1 MRRQCFC
8 CCGAGRHRPSLIAG
22 LTIAQLGVALGA
34 TLTAAVVRGLA
45 GFGLAILLVPV
56 LGLAIPPR
64 EAVVVANWLGLL
76 IGLVGLRKI
85 AGASEPSAFRIGIM
99 AVIATPLGVWLLALA
114 DPALARLVIAVI
126 ALGSFV
132 LVLLPKR
139 PAHHLPGT
147 IETSATGLLAGV
159 LTGFAGMPGPPVVP
173 YYLRRAISPQMAR
186 ASMMTVF
193 LIASIAGIVAASA
206 LGVATLREPLLA
218 AMLFPAVLLGN
229 WLGTMAFGKIGE
241 RAWRSF
247 TGGVL
252 ALSALAALWKL
263 LEA

>member
-1 MRRQCFC
+1 MT
-8 CCGAGRHRPSLIAG
+8 LG
-22 LTIAQLGVALGA
+22 LTELQIAVALAA
-34 TLTAAVVRGLA
+34 TLTAAFVRGLA
-45 GFGLAILLVPV
+45 GFGMAILLVPV
-56 LGLAIPPR
+56 LGLAVPPR

-85 AGASEPSAFRIGIM
+85 LGASEKSALQIG
-99 AVIATPLGVWLLALA
+99 AVAVVATPAGVWLLAVT
-114 DPALARLVIAVI
+114 DPALARLAIALI

-139 PAHHLPGT
+139 PAHHQPSRS
-147 IETSATGLLAGV
+147 ETGATGLVSGV

-173 YYLRRAISPQMAR
+173 YYLRREIPASLAR
-186 ASMMTVF
+186 ASMMTIF
-193 LIASIAGIVAASA
+193 LITSAAGIVSATA
-206 LGVATLREPLLA
+206 LGVATTREPMLA
-218 AMLFPAVLLGN
+218 ALLFPAVLLGN
-229 WLGTMAFGKIGE
+229 WLGSLAFGKISD

-263 LEA
+263 LQA

>member
-1 MRRQCFC
+1 
-8 CCGAGRHRPSLIAG
+8 LIVG
-22 LTIAQLGVALGA
+22 LTFLQLTVALAA
-34 TLTAAVVRGLA
+34 TLTAAFVRGLA

-56 LGLAIPPR
+56 LGLAISPR

-76 IGLVGLRKI
+76 IGLVGLKKI
-85 AGASEPSAFRIGIM
+85 LGASEQSALQIGAM
-99 AVIATPLGVWLLALA
+99 AVVATPAGVWLLAVT
-114 DPALARLVIAVI
+114 DPALARLAI
-126 ALGSFV
+126 ALIAFGSFI

-139 PAHHLPGT
+139 PAHHVPSMT
-147 IETSATGLLAGV
+147 ETGATGLLSGL

-173 YYLRRAISPQMAR
+173 YYLRRAIPAQLAR

-193 LIASIAGIVAASA
+193 LITSVAGVVAATA

-229 WLGTMAFGKIGE
+229 WLGNHAFGKISD
-241 RAWRSF
+241 RAWRGF

-263 LEA
+263 LQA